1 MKYANMLWLLKYL
14 LFSTQREYCIKPDN
28 LNWRSNNVVYL
39 FSCKT
44 CSKQYA
50 GGTESSRSRFNN
62 YKSAHRNFS
71 KGNSVK
77 QVPFHAHFEDDKHHG
92 MSDWESTLVN
102 QAESVDDLRRRE
114 SFWQY
119 ELDSFQSNGLNERDV
134 ILFWCVHSFDVL
146 LNLYIVFIFN
156 GLTHYVYCI
165 ALISLIILRVL
176 IILLFTL
183 TVIIINLVIT
193 CIIIITITILFYL
206 FILFEI
212 DSFIYIFI

>member
-1 MKYANMLWLLKYL
+1 
-14 LFSTQREYCIKPDN
+14 
-28 LNWRSNNVVYL
+28 
-39 FSCKT
+39 
-44 CSKQYA
+44 
-50 GGTESSRSRFNN
+50 
-62 YKSAHRNFS
+62 
-71 KGNSVK
+71 
-77 QVPFHAHFEDDKHHG
+77 
-92 MSDWESTLVN
+92 MSDWEITLID